1 MLIVFIII
9 FIALYELITVMYY
22 ESLKIRLV
30 KAGLRNK
37 NMKFLLCLICL
48 ITVSCNAV
56 IDPKSET
63 IRSEDGYYIG
73 TAHKFKFE
81 GHDYISFTKGHG
93 VAVVHN
99 PKCHCNLNEDY

>member
-1 MLIVFIII
+1 
-9 FIALYELITVMYY
+9 
-22 ESLKIRLV
+22 
-30 KAGLRNK
+30 
-37 NMKFLLCLICL
+37 MKFLLCLICL

-81 GHDYISFTKGHG
+81 GHDYISFNYRECLGAAIVK
-93 VAVVHN
+93 AM
-99 PKCHCNLNEDY
+99 NLAD

>member
-1 MLIVFIII
+1 
-9 FIALYELITVMYY
+9 
-22 ESLKIRLV
+22 
-30 KAGLRNK
+30 
-37 NMKFLLCLICL
+37 MKFLLCLICL

-81 GHDYISFTKGHG
+81 GHDYISFTKERIILLKQYIQNDRHK
-93 VAVVHN
+93 HFS
-99 PKCHCNLNEDY
+99 

>member
-1 MLIVFIII
+1 
-9 FIALYELITVMYY
+9 
-22 ESLKIRLV
+22 
-30 KAGLRNK
+30 
-37 NMKFLLCLICL
+37 MKFLLCLICL

-63 IRSEDGYYIG
+63 IKSEDGYYIG
-73 TAHKFKFE
+73 TTHKFKFE

-99 PKCHCNLNEDY
+99 PKCSCNLNEDY

>member
-1 MLIVFIII
+1 MVTLKK
-9 FIALYELITVMYY
+9 LKELKQI
-22 ESLKIRLV
+22 KRD
-30 KAGLRNK
+30 NK
-37 NMKFLLCLICL
+37 VIYNLL
-48 ITVSCNAV
+48 NN
-56 IDPKSET
+56 
-63 IRSEDGYYIG
+63 GYYLG

>member
-1 MLIVFIII
+1 
-9 FIALYELITVMYY
+9 
-22 ESLKIRLV
+22 
-30 KAGLRNK
+30 
-37 NMKFLLCLICL
+37 MKFLLCLICL

-81 GHDYISFTKGHG
+81 GHDYISFTKDRG
-93 VAVVHN
+93 VARIFSTLLSVGMSN
-99 PKCHCNLNEDY
+99 LACTTYSKCISCGKTKEL

>member
-1 MLIVFIII
+1 
-9 FIALYELITVMYY
+9 
-22 ESLKIRLV
+22 
-30 KAGLRNK
+30 
-37 NMKFLLCLICL
+37 MKFLLCLICL

-81 GHDYISFTKGHG
+81 DMIILVLLK
-93 VAVVHN
+93 VMV
-99 PKCHCNLNEDY
+99 

>member
-1 MLIVFIII
+1 
-9 FIALYELITVMYY
+9 
-22 ESLKIRLV
+22 
-30 KAGLRNK
+30 
-37 NMKFLLCLICL
+37 MKFLLCLICL

-63 IRSEDGYYIG
+63 IRSEDEYYLG

-93 VAVVHN
+93 VARIFSTLISLGMAN
-99 PKCHCNLNEDY
+99 LACTTYSKCISCGKTKQL

>member
-1 MLIVFIII
+1 
-9 FIALYELITVMYY
+9 
-22 ESLKIRLV
+22 
-30 KAGLRNK
+30 
-37 NMKFLLCLICL
+37 MKFLLCLICL

-63 IRSEDGYYIG
+63 IRSEDGSYIG

-81 GHDYISFTKGHG
+81 GHDYISFTKGHKVLNKSNEG
-93 VAVVHN
+93 IAVVHD

>member
-9 FIALYELITVMYY
+9 FIALYELITVMFKD
-22 ESLKIRLV
+22 SVDKIIN
-30 KAGLRNK
+30 GLRNK

-56 IDPKSET
+56 IVPKSET

>member
-1 MLIVFIII
+1 
-9 FIALYELITVMYY
+9 
-22 ESLKIRLV
+22 
-30 KAGLRNK
+30 
-37 NMKFLLCLICL
+37 MKFLLCLICL

-56 IDPKSET
+56 INLKSET

-81 GHDYISFTKGHG
+81 GHG